1 MTSAFCHHG
10 ATTCRAGRSVFF
22 TGCAGTGKSLLLRH
36 VLAALPAGATFA
48 TASTGLA
55 ACALGGTTLNAFAG
69 VGRAEVSERGTKHT
83 EPTQARGDKH
93 CIGPSVLETMSGG
106 STSAG

>member
-1 MTSAFCHHG
+1 
-10 ATTCRAGRSVFF
+10 VFF

-36 VLAALPAGATFA
+36 ILAALPAGATFA

-69 VGRAEVSERGTKHT
+69 VGRAEVL
-83 EPTQARGDKH
+83 A
-93 CIGPSVLETMSGG
+93 
-106 STSAG
+106 AGC